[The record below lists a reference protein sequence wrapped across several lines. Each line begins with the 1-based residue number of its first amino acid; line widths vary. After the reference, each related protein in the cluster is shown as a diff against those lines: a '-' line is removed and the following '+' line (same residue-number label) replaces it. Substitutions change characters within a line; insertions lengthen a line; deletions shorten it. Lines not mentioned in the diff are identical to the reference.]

1 MFTTEKS
8 QVWSTVSFGKFDGK
22 LAFNR
27 NRQTHT
33 HTQFNKKEKKKRTGK
48 CYVQCR
54 ESGNRRA
61 NVQQPIGE

>member
-1 MFTTEKS
+1 MGNWHLTETDK
-8 QVWSTVSFGKFDGK
+8 
-22 LAFNR
+22 
-27 NRQTHT
+27 HT